1 MSGGTSRASRISKI
15 EGIAFEDSGPVGV
28 SDGSASDSGRPVLVF
43 GHSLLFDR
51 RMWEPQVAALSK
63 DFRCVAIDF
72 PGHGESDEPAR
83 GHTMLDNAEAY
94 RKVMDHLGIE
104 SAVIIGLSM
113 GGMAAM
119 PFALGHPGR
128 VRGLVLMDTSA
139 DPEPGPA
146 RAKNQAM
153 AVTARLFGISD
164 FIMKRVNDLMWSRR
178 FQSEQPALVAEWAVR
193 VKALPRRSIYR
204 AVGAV
209 MGRKGLGA
217 RVGEIRCPTLV
228 IVGDEDKATPVA
240 VNQRIA
246 STIGGAELKVLPRT
260 GHIANLEESEVVT
273 KLIRAFLSRVG

>member
-1 MSGGTSRASRISKI
+1 MSGETSRTSRISKI
-15 EGIAFEDSGPVGV
+15 EGIAFEDSGPVG
-28 SDGSASDSGRPVLVF
+28 SSDSGRPVLLF

-51 RMWEPQVAALSK
+51 RMWAPQVDALSREY
-63 DFRCVAIDF
+63 RCVAIDF

-83 GHTMLDNAEAY
+83 GHSMLDNTEAY
-94 RKVMDHLGIE
+94 RKVMDHLALE
-104 SAVIIGLSM
+104 SAVVIGLSM

-128 VRGLVLMDTSA
+128 VRGLVLLDTSA

-146 RAKNQAM
+146 RARNQAM
-153 AVTARLFGISD
+153 AVTARLFGVSD

-178 FQSEQPALVAEWAVR
+178 FQEERPDLVAEWATR
-193 VKALPRRSIYR
+193 VKALPRRALYR

-217 RVGEIRCPTLV
+217 RLGEIRCPTLV

-240 VNQRIA
+240 TNERIA
-246 STIGGAELKVLPRT
+246 ATIAGAELKVLPRT
-260 GHIANLEESEVVT
+260 GHIANLEESDVVT

>member
-1 MSGGTSRASRISKI
+1 MSETSRRSRISKI
-15 EGIAFEDSGPVGV
+15 EGIAFEDSGPT
-28 SDGSASDSGRPVLVF
+28 DGRGPALLF

-51 RMWEPQVAALSK
+51 RMWAPQVAELSRE
-63 DFRCVAIDF
+63 FRCVAIDF

-83 GHTMLDNAEAY
+83 GHSMLDNTEAY

-104 SAVIIGLSM
+104 SAFVVGLSM

-119 PFALGHPGR
+119 PLALGHPGR

-146 RAKNQAM
+146 RARNQAM
-153 AVTARLFGISD
+153 AVTARLFGVSD

-178 FQSEQPALVAEWAVR
+178 FQQERPELVAEWAVR

-240 VNQRIA
+240 VNERIA
-246 STIGGAELKVLPRT
+246 ASIAGAELKVLPRT

-273 KLIRAFLSRVG
+273 KLIRAFVTRVG